1 MLARVLVP
9 LVLLAAAVLPQ
20 TAAARSNHAVDAVA
34 SASLGAQ
41 GIQVHM
47 RGKPF
52 GSCRGTAVTV
62 AGGAIFN
69 TNCSGGRVTVAIR
82 FGSRRDR
89 GTWRI
94 TKVTGR
100 YRGGSGRGTFKGSL
114 VTLRFKLRGNLRY

>member
-1 MLARVLVP
+1 
-9 LVLLAAAVLPQ
+9 LVLLAAPVLPQ

-41 GIQVHM
+41 GIEVQM

-82 FGSRRDR
+82 FGTIRSK

-100 YRGGSGRGTFKGSL
+100 YAGGSGRGTFNGSL
-114 VTLRFKLRGNLRY
+114 ATLRFRLRGNVRY